1 MNEFR
6 VLCTDCGRDF
16 QVEKT
21 GVLIKELF
29 MGDKEVYRIWNADL
43 LRCPGCNIMVI
54 SRCADNPIAEHWEK
68 EKMAAMLERCKE
80 KTLGKDLFIWRE
92 HTQIFKAPE
101 TEKATQ
107 GKPEDA

>member
-16 QVEKT
+16 KIDKT
-21 GVLIKELF
+21 GVLIIELF
-29 MGDKEVYRIWNADL
+29 QKDKEVYRIWNADL
-43 LRCPGCNIMVI
+43 LRCPGCGIAII
-54 SRCADNPIAEHWEK
+54 SRFADNPIVEHWNK
-68 EKMAAMLERCKE
+68 EKMAAVLLQCAKR
-80 KTLGKDLFIWRE
+80 TLGKDLFIWRE
-92 HTQIFKAPE
+92 HTQIFTAPQ